1 MKKAFLMIS
10 TLMCLHA
17 CAQQKIN
24 VQLKQQVDSILASDQ
39 GIREFVDTETTED
52 RKEQLAKSLG
62 YPKEELKKKAWPIM
76 NKIDSVN
83 FRKVEGIISKFG
95 YPGKSLVGEPA
106 NTAVFFVIQHSPSQ
120 IPKFY
125 PLIEK
130 AGKEGEL
137 PFEYVAMMLD
147 RKLTSE
153 GKLQIYGTQIYSVQ
167 ITNPQTG
174 QKEFFD
180 YVMPI
185 EDAKNVNKRRKE
197 AGFKLTVEENAKR
210 FGITYKA
217 YTPEEIKQITQP
229 SSKIKP

>member
-1 MKKAFLMIS
+1 MLIS
-10 TLMCLHA
+10 FA
-17 CAQQKIN
+17 ARAQKQIN
-24 VQLKQQVDSILASDQ
+24 VQLKKQLDSILATDQ
-39 GIREFVDTETTED
+39 GIREFVDTETAEA
-52 RKEQLAKSLG
+52 RKDQLAKELG
-62 YPKEELKKKAWPIM
+62 YTKEELKKKAWSIM
-76 NKIDSVN
+76 NKIDSAN
-83 FRKVEGIISKFG
+83 FKKVESIISKYG

-106 NTAVFFVIQHSPSQ
+106 NTAVFYVIQHTPSQ

-137 PFEYVAMMLD
+137 PFEFTAMMLD
-147 RKLTSE
+147 RKLTGE

-167 ITNPQTG
+167 LTNPKTG

-185 EDAKNVNKRRKE
+185 EDAKNVNKRRKA

-210 FGITYKA
+210 FGFTYKA
-217 YTPEEIKQITQP
+217 YTPEEIKKITKQ
-229 SSKIKP
+229 